1 MGAAVEG
8 VNVAQRKPLD
18 EICRGYGFCS
28 RFGHKTLS
36 GSDMFE
42 MCFASTETL
51 LSSLLST
58 CEATAA
64 IAARLA
70 PRARQEFLRSHLQDR
85 ALNYRRA
92 ANEIRSHGGMLGI
105 EEEADSLALAEH
117 DEQLACI
124 DSVWEAVECSALI
137 CFRDALDAELPAEV
151 HAAVRRWIEDGVS
164 ALERLRARQAA

>member
-1 MGAAVEG
+1 
-8 VNVAQRKPLD
+8 
-18 EICRGYGFCS
+18 
-28 RFGHKTLS
+28 
-36 GSDMFE
+36 MFE

-85 ALNYRRA
+85 TLNYRRA
-92 ANEIRSHGGMLGI
+92 AKEIRRLGGMLGI
-105 EEEADSLALAEH
+105 EEDADALALVGH
-117 DEQLACI
+117 DEQLAGI

-137 CFRDALDAELPAEV
+137 SFRDALDAELPAQV

-164 ALERLRARQAA
+164 ALERLRTHRAA